1 MRGLLDG
8 HVWLSRR
15 LAEKGH
21 FPAVDVLRS
30 ISRLMNEISEPEHK
44 QGAQLLR
51 RLLAVLHENEDLLAI
66 GAYRKGTNREIDVA
80 VAMREEIHA
89 LLKQEMD
96 ERMSLEEVRTT
107 LTQLAHKC
115 KQLLTGNG
123 VAATQPEPD
132 AATSRATES

>member
-1 MRGLLDG
+1 
-8 HVWLSRR
+8 
-15 LAEKGH
+15 
-21 FPAVDVLRS
+21 
-30 ISRLMNEISEPEHK
+30 
-44 QGAQLLR
+44 
-51 RLLAVLHENEDLLAI
+51 
-66 GAYRKGTNREIDVA
+66 
-80 VAMREEIHA
+80 MREEIHA

-123 VAATQPEPD
+123 VTATQSEPD